1 MPFYSYR
8 CIECKH
14 EFDAMRTFSQMDAEI
29 SCPSCSSV
37 SPKRYFNAGSN
48 LNVAY
53 VGYNWQGKN
62 WNLAKHRMEQS
73 NKMKKLQRDE
83 WGPKPGEK

>member
-8 CIECKH
+8 CEECDH
-14 EFDAMRTFSQMDAEI
+14 EFDEMRTFSKMDAPI
-29 SCPSCSSV
+29 DCPECSSHT
-37 SPKRYFNAGSN
+37 PKRYFNAGDN

-73 NKMKKLQRDE
+73 KKMEKLQRDE